1 MAPDP
6 SDVAAATR
14 LVERAQAPLQDLA
27 RAMVRER
34 RDLDAL
40 LFSLFEAGP
49 TAPAFDAR
57 TMRSAPGVIVS
68 RGLRRRFAESLPEDS
83 TLRAALDELPARR
96 HVRCVV
102 RLRRDERTLFA
113 LVQVPIVLEPVTLE
127 RDPAHPGCGAQRL
140 AGELVGLSLTAACIA
155 INDGY
160 AHLEI
165 DPRTARPTRRER
177 GLSDPG
183 AWRVAPAD
191 AARLGWGAEADNAK
205 LLPTWRAAP
214 IERRVQ
220 ARPEAPALRLVP
232 APEVT
237 RG

>member
-1 MAPDP
+1 MSLTDIGWTATPLN
-6 SDVAAATR
+6 DVLT
-14 LVERAQAPLQDLA
+14 
-27 RAMVRER
+27 
-34 RDLDAL
+34 L
-40 LFSLFEAGP
+40 LR
-49 TAPAFDAR
+49 DAR
-57 TMRSAPGVIVS
+57 VDGETLLAAGTHAAGELLPGFTFNPWIGCEKVS
-68 RGLRRRFAESLPEDS
+68 RACKRCYAEAWSRRV
-83 TLRAALDELPARR
+83 DELPLRR

-113 LVQVPIVLEPVTLE
+113 LVQVPVALEPVTIE

-160 AHLEI
+160 AHIDI

-191 AARLGWGAEADNAK
+191 AERLGWGAEADNAK
-205 LLPTWRAAP
+205 LLPTWRAAR

-220 ARPEAPALRLVP
+220 ARLEAPALRLVP